1 MERMRE
7 TMALWTRMMQQAEFW
22 RGVAVLIVA
31 GVAVMILA
39 GGYHWLFLPVAVA
52 GHVDAG

>member
-1 MERMRE
+1 
-7 TMALWTRMMQQAEFW
+7 MMQQAEFW